1 LLLPQ
6 LGLNDIERKNWSPE
20 QGLLQGLVILHP
32 KVSLEPDKLES
43 H

>member
-1 LLLPQ
+1 LLLPK
-6 LGLNDIERKNWSPE
+6 LGLNNIKRENWSPE

-32 KVSLEPDKLES
+32 KVSLEPDKLVS